1 MTKSLTVVSITGVGS
16 PSFASFVRREPMP
29 ELYFECGCCGAYH
42 PIDFY
47 GDCRDDANRF
57 NLEDLPE
64 GWEEVS
70 LYDE

>member
-1 MTKSLTVVSITGVGS
+1 
-16 PSFASFVRREPMP
+16 MP
-29 ELYFECGCCGAYH
+29 ETAKIYYECGCCGCGAYH

-57 NLEDLPE
+57 NLEDPPE

-70 LYDE
+70 LYDD